1 MAQQF
6 PSLNDRLIKFIR
18 RQHIYF
24 VGTAAATGR
33 VNISPK
39 GGDTLR
45 VLGPNSLVWLNLTGS
60 GNESAGHL
68 LENNRMTVMFCSF
81 EEQPLILRLYG
92 SAATIHESDARWSE
106 YEAMFGPQTGARQF
120 FLMDIDLVQ
129 TSCGYNVPF
138 MDYREERPT
147 LDQWAERKGRGEI
160 REYWKQRNSRTID
173 GFDTGLPDMSS
184 EAADS

>member
-6 PSLNDRLIKFIR
+6 PSLNDRLIKFIQ
-18 RQHIYF
+18 RQHLYF

-68 LENNRMTVMFCSF
+68 LECNRMTVMFCSF
-81 EEQPLILRLYG
+81 DEQPLILRLYG
-92 SAATIHESDARWSE
+92 SAETLHEGDPRWADHA
-106 YEAMFGPQTGARQF
+106 AMFASQTGA
-120 FLMDIDLVQ
+120 
-129 TSCGYNVPF
+129 
-138 MDYREERPT
+138 
-147 LDQWAERKGRGEI
+147 
-160 REYWKQRNSRTID
+160 
-173 GFDTGLPDMSS
+173 
-184 EAADS
+184 